1 MVPDRPERE
10 GRLHDQLLELE
21 SIRSAGLL
29 SAAEHKSKREAVIS
43 RWEESQARI
52 LRKREVI
59 ETTLAENKAK
69 TQQLLHALRATV
81 KHGSDLLS
89 KKQMAGVRQAYLE
102 LTGLSSLPSA
112 VPKLRDLCARCVA
125 ENFVP
130 RRGRAG
136 PSGTRRRAEDALDN
150 DRETWGSWSLPD
162 QPLDDLLVQEDR
174 HPDHLEDRG
183 APAPATPGEVS
194 PAPAEEEEEPQEP
207 EEPEEEGE
215 VVATVMASILDQVAD
230 RNLEEYARQEMIR
243 VGATRIPS
251 TGQIPKFQSGGNG
264 SLVREVLVRAYNAQ
278 LRKGYTLGQVRL
290 LARLCGPNE
299 GAVKNFLL
307 FRYRR
312 DNRRD
317 PLAMPHGRGQLRIP
331 TWLPFDPA
339 QGLGCSKCRFARGG
353 CNQCGWEE
361 DLLFQRLLS
370 QGWGSVRKR
379 TGERQQRKRRRI
391 EVTLSPSTSRHSP
404 AFFVPRHLREALTN
418 QVLEPAVAVSV
429 VDRASPWEYNRSKQI
444 VEAVGKVEED
454 KTSTGRKV
462 VRKIVL

>member
-29 SAAEHKSKREAVIS
+29 TAAEHKSKREAVIS

-52 LRKREVI
+52 LRQREVI
-59 ETTLAENKAK
+59 ETTLAEKKAK

-136 PSGTRRRAEDALDN
+136 PSGAKRRAEDALDI
-150 DRETWGSWSLPD
+150 DRETWGSFSLPD

-194 PAPAEEEEEPQEP
+194 PAPADDEEPQEP

-215 VVATVMASILDQVAD
+215 VVATVMASILDQVAG
-230 RNLEEYARQEMIR
+230 RNLEEYVRQEMIR

-251 TGQIPKFQSGGNG
+251 TGQIPKFQSQEGNG
-264 SLVREVLVRAYNAQ
+264 SLVREVLDRTYNAQ
-278 LRKGYTLGQVRL
+278 LRQGYTLGQVRL

-307 FRYRR
+307 FRFRR
-312 DNRRD
+312 DNRRE
-317 PLAMPHGRGQLRIP
+317 PPAMPHGRGQLRIP
-331 TWLPFDPA
+331 TRLPFDPA

-429 VDRASPWEYNRSKQI
+429 ADRVSPWEYNRSKQI
-444 VEAVGKVEED
+444 VEAIGKVEED